1 MHFAGKKRQCLQLY
15 ALSKRVKWMM
25 ITLLV
30 PPDLTVRGNRTFGK
44 RASSICPPPPLAQS
58 LRGVQV
64 EVERNDM
71 YWYL

>member
-44 RASSICPPPPLAQS
+44 RASSICPPPPTCTVS
-58 LRGVQV
+58 PGCTGGGG
-64 EVERNDM
+64 EK
-71 YWYL
+71 